1 MRLPIPHFVN
11 KGDETMKESEL
22 TSEQYIEAHLDTKE
36 EKIGDY
42 TMRAI
47 KMKITKEDI
56 KRAIKK

>member
-1 MRLPIPHFVN
+1 
-11 KGDETMKESEL
+11 MKESEL
-22 TSEQYIEAHLDTKE
+22 TPDQYIEAHLDIKE

-56 KRAIKK
+56 ERAVKRK